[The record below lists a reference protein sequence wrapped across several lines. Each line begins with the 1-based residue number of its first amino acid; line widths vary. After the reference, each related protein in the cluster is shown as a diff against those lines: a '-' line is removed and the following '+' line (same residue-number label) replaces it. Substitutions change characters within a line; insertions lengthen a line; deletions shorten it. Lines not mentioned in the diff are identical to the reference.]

1 MITGL
6 IPLRFRF
13 SLGKKNN
20 MTYILAEDVFKAT
33 IKSPDVTA
41 QELWLS
47 FYNQIL
53 IPANVYSSIAGDYI
67 SLPITVDEF
76 YGLVIHF
83 MECDDTD
90 KVCAFFRSNLDEY
103 ISEQELEPD
112 SVLIKV
118 CNNYYCCE
126 VVA

>member
-1 MITGL
+1 ME
-6 IPLRFRF
+6 
-13 SLGKKNN
+13 
-20 MTYILAEDVFKAT
+20 YILAEDVFKAT
-33 IKSPDVTA
+33 INGPEVAS
-41 QELWLS
+41 QELWLE

-83 MECDDTD
+83 MECEDIE
-90 KVCAFFRSNLDEY
+90 KVCAFIKTNLDAY

-118 CNNYYCCE
+118 CNNFYCCE

>member
-1 MITGL
+1 M
-6 IPLRFRF
+6 
-13 SLGKKNN
+13 K
-20 MTYILAEDVFKAT
+20 YILAEDVFKAT

-53 IPANVYSSIAGDYI
+53 IPANVYSSISGDVL
-67 SLPITVDEF
+67 SLPLTVDEF

-83 MECDDTD
+83 MDCEDTD
-90 KVCAFFRSNLDEY
+90 KVCAFFKTNLDEY
-103 ISEQELEPD
+103 ISEQELDAE
-112 SVLIKV
+112 SCMIKV
-118 CNNYYCCE
+118 CNDFYCCE